1 MPRAALRRRKLSL
14 TSLIDVIFL
23 LLLFFMLSSTF
34 SQFSEVELATA
45 GAGRTT
51 APDTRPVFVQ
61 LRADSL
67 RVNAR
72 EVGLDAL
79 AGALA
84 PLDGRRDTR
93 PRQCRR
99 RRHGAAADRSAAGVA
114 RDRGAL
120 GAGAGVL
127 MTARP
132 ARSRREPTI
141 ALINIVFLM
150 LIFFMAAATLAPPLD
165 GGLKLVQTEDL
176 DGRAPPD
183 ALVVHADGRLVYRGE
198 VLSDARAY
206 VDVLAWDARETVRI
220 VPDAELPA
228 RDLVAL
234 GAALRAAGA
243 ARVLMV
249 TERGLE

>member
-1 MPRAALRRRKLSL
+1 
-14 TSLIDVIFL
+14 
-23 LLLFFMLSSTF
+23 
-34 SQFSEVELATA
+34 
-45 GAGRTT
+45 
-51 APDTRPVFVQ
+51 
-61 LRADSL
+61 
-67 RVNAR
+67 
-72 EVGLDAL
+72 
-79 AGALA
+79 
-84 PLDGRRDTR
+84 
-93 PRQCRR
+93 
-99 RRHGAAADRSAAGVA
+99 
-114 RDRGAL
+114 
-120 GAGAGVL
+120 

-165 GGLKLVQTEDL
+165 GGLKLVQTADL

-206 VDVLAWDARETVRI
+206 VDVLAWDARKTVRI
-220 VPDAELPA
+220 VPDAQLPA

-234 GAALRAAGA
+234 GEALRAAGA